1 MYKNIKFVL
10 IVLILRFF
18 VVYRDVQ
25 LPQQDFHELLA

>member
-25 LPQQDFHELLA
+25 LLQQDFHELLA